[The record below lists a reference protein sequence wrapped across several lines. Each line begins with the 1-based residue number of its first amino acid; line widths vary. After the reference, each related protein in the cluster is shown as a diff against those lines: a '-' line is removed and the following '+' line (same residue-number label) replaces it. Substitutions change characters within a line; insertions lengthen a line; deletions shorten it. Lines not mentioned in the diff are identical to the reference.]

1 MYVIN
6 AICMHE
12 TGRIELLFNALF
24 DDFCIGTERTD
35 DNIEVIMQIRNTI
48 LK

>member
-12 TGRIELLFNALF
+12 TGRIELLLNALF
-24 DDFCIGTERTD
+24 DDFYIGTERT